1 VSHEDYE
8 KAAKI
13 RDEISKDNFSIA
25 FLIFFDRDLL
35 KLRCSKN
42 AVYLFFYI
50 CYKNYSMK
58 TKILGVVAS
67 YSFQQLHFPRLLPS
81 LWKILNT
88 LTGKELS
95 KL

>member
-1 VSHEDYE
+1 
-8 KAAKI
+8 
-13 RDEISKDNFSIA
+13 
-25 FLIFFDRDLL
+25 
-35 KLRCSKN
+35 
-42 AVYLFFYI
+42 
-50 CYKNYSMK
+50 MK

-95 KL
+95 NQTIVVSKNKIIKIQDGFIVKTNRRH